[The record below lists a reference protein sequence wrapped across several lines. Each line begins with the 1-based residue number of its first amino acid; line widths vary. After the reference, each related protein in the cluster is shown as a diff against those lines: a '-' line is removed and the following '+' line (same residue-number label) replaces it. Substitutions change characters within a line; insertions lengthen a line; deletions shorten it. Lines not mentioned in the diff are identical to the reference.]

1 MSGALFFYG
10 MCEMRQEQLIAKI
23 IDLEER
29 ANVHTAEYQRLLHVP
44 KSRTEASKHHR
55 KAIRLQ
61 SKIHDL
67 IREIALCECVPI
79 FRPFPKI
86 STPIHHAFLDTCLPR
101 PYEKFLLWPG
111 GKENKIN
118 GKF

>member
-1 MSGALFFYG
+1 MSGALFFDG
-10 MCEMRQEQLIAKI
+10 MREMRQEKLIAKM

-29 ANVHTAEYQRLLHVP
+29 ANAHTAEYQRLLHVP

-79 FRPFPKI
+79 LPALPKD
-86 STPIHHAFLDTCLPR
+86 IHSDLPR
-101 PYEKFLLWPG
+101 VP
-111 GKENKIN
+111 
-118 GKF
+118 